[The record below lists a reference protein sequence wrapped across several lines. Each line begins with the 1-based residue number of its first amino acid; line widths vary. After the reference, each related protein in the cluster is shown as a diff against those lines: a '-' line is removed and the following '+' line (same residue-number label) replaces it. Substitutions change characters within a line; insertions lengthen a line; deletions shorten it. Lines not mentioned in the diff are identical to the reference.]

1 MELIRNIFLEA
12 RIASEEERAVVA
24 LALEGGFAER
34 GRGFERWKLSNRGR
48 GERERERTWWIR
60 LGTERVKR
68 AFPRTRTDYWATQ
81 QGEEEGKTG
90 RGGQRDG
97 EMKRRG
103 GGRGGWLNERGGGS
117 ALGRVLRGTRERV
130 GERVSGWRLNRA
142 ENPLQ
147 EGQRWVEDSLCL
159 SLSR

>member
-1 MELIRNIFLEA
+1 M
-12 RIASEEERAVVA
+12 
-24 LALEGGFAER
+24 
-34 GRGFERWKLSNRGR
+34 
-48 GERERERTWWIR
+48 
-60 LGTERVKR
+60 KR

-159 SLSR
+159 SLSLDNARAEETGRANSGKEGRERG